1 MFTPLPDHT
10 RLLGG
15 AKVHFEAEAL
25 DQLATVSRLPR
36 CVRAVGL
43 PDLHPGPGI
52 PIGAA
57 FALDGEVR
65 PLLVGGDAGCG
76 VRLFAA
82 PRVKASGDALERRVR
97 EATDGP
103 ALPDVDPGLALRA
116 AWSQG
121 PRGLATLPGVPESLA
136 ELAAACPAELELSL
150 PPPPDDPELGL
161 ALGSVGGGN
170 HFVELSEVTAISDR
184 AAAEALGLRRG
195 GAVVLAH
202 SGSRGLGRA
211 LIGRWG
217 DVVLTA
223 ETAEQYLL
231 ELEGAV
237 RFARANRLVLAW
249 RLLSAAGIARP
260 GRWTH
265 TFDLVHNDV
274 TRRSPRRPRG
284 VSAPQRR
291 RPRRAGSAHGRPWH
305 PGHGERGDDGRRG
318 RAEPVLRGPRGG
330 SPPQTLRRHRPV

>member
-103 ALPDVDPGLALRA
+103 ALPEVDPGLALRA

-136 ELAAACPAELELSL
+136 ELDEVVAAADAAQGEAQLGVVWGRREAQLQL
-150 PPPPDDPELGL
+150 GGAGRGELGEGLGHTRQGGEAPGAL
-161 ALGSVGGGN
+161 AP
-170 HFVELSEVTAISDR
+170 
-184 AAAEALGLRRG
+184 G
-195 GAVVLAH
+195 GA
-202 SGSRGLGRA
+202 
-211 LIGRWG
+211 
-217 DVVLTA
+217 
-223 ETAEQYLL
+223 
-231 ELEGAV
+231 
-237 RFARANRLVLAW
+237 
-249 RLLSAAGIARP
+249 
-260 GRWTH
+260 
-265 TFDLVHNDV
+265 
-274 TRRSPRRPRG
+274 
-284 VSAPQRR
+284 
-291 RPRRAGSAHGRPWH
+291 
-305 PGHGERGDDGRRG
+305 
-318 RAEPVLRGPRGG
+318 
-330 SPPQTLRRHRPV
+330 